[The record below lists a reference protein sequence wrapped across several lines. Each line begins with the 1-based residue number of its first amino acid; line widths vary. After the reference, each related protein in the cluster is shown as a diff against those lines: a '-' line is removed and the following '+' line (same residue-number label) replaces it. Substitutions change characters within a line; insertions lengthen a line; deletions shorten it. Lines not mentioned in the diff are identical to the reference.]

1 MTATRHAVL
10 PILAVLLL
18 VAGAAVA
25 SEPPQPSQCNSAYD
39 IPNPN
44 VSLLTLLNGY
54 QVRRRN
60 FCGGVGAAASHHL
73 PACGLAL
80 IPHSAAWQRRRRSCK
95 PSQRTCTAAN
105 SVVVC

>member
-1 MTATRHAVL
+1 MTAARTRHAVL

-18 VAGAAVA
+18 AAGAAVA

-54 QVRRRN
+54 QVRPRDFRGAGEGRR
-60 FCGGVGAAASHHL
+60 L
-73 PACGLAL
+73 PT
-80 IPHSAAWQRRRRSCK
+80 
-95 PSQRTCTAAN
+95 TCPPADWH
-105 SVVVC
+105 

>member
-1 MTATRHAVL
+1 MTAASTRHAVL

-18 VAGAAVA
+18 AAGAAVA
-25 SEPPQPSQCNSAYD
+25 TEPPQPSQCNSAYD

-60 FCGGVGAAASHHL
+60 LCGGWGRRL
-73 PACGLAL
+73 P
-80 IPHSAAWQRRRRSCK
+80 I
-95 PSQRTCTAAN
+95 TCPPADWL
-105 SVVVC
+105 